1 MAKFR
6 VRARTV
12 DLLGRQQIAN
22 ISTAISELFKNA
34 HDAYARNVQVDYF
47 RDDGLFVLR
56 DDGLGMTREDFE
68 QRWLT
73 LGTDSKVGAASGLTR
88 PPVDKDQELRP
99 ILGEKGIGRLAIAV
113 IGRQVLVLTRAR
125 RDDVPQDT
133 ITAAYIHW
141 GLFELPGVDLDDVI
155 IPIAE
160 FPAARMPNGD
170 DINALVTESKQG
182 LEALGSRVD
191 KIAAKRIYDDM
202 SRFLVDPGDIS
213 SYLLDVPFSGDHCGT
228 QFYILPADEI
238 IKDDIDTREAENKA
252 TRFEKNLIGFT
263 NTMTP
268 DHRPPPVLTRF
279 YDHRDEGEPVEL
291 IGSRAFFTPEEFKE
305 VDHHIIGRF
314 DEFGQFDGKIG
325 VYHMEP
331 EPYVLSWDKTGGRKT
346 LCGPFSLSLAV
357 FQAAQRDS
365 LLEAEEWARMSRK
378 GDRHG
383 GVYIYKDGVR
393 VQPYGDS
400 DHDFLDIE
408 RRRTLSAGYYYYSY
422 RRMFGAVELSSEHNG
437 ALTEK
442 AGREGFREDAA
453 FRQFRSILMN
463 FFLQSAAD
471 FFREEGKYS
480 DVWEERRDE
489 LQKNTKI
496 RQQHEKRV
504 RDRKSRFQS
513 NLAGFF
519 DAVEQQ
525 KPHRQLEEVAE
536 SFERRVNHIAEN
548 SRPATEKAEALL
560 RVEHDAREAFRKIE
574 NDYTLTK
581 PRVGLSKAV
590 NNEWIAYQV
599 EAEKLAK
606 DYFRPAELRVM
617 QAVSEVATHQNLEL
631 DALTRIRSTFEDL
644 AKESRLNSKRL
655 SRETE
660 AVGRDLALKVRET
673 ARDSLRAVNHL
684 LDEVRADLE
693 RMSASGLEI
702 ADLETAKSEYED
714 RIKSVAGEE
723 RARLTKL
730 REQLDA
736 VFQYWEADGVDT
748 LDLTE
753 ALEEEIEDLRERQE
767 ADLELAQIGLAL
779 STINHEFEKSVAS
792 IRDGLRRLGGWAQ
805 ENPNLQQ
812 LYQDIRSSFDH
823 LDGYLT
829 MFTPLDRR
837 LHRRAVDISGKETYD
852 FLQGLFRER
861 LDRNDIKFEATEKFI
876 SASVHGYPS
885 SFYPVFVNLVDNA
898 IFWLDR
904 VRDAERRIILDADE
918 EDLLVRDNGPG
929 VSTRDRDNIFA
940 LRFSRKPGGRGMGL
954 HISRQ
959 TLEKIGYELTLDEP
973 AGKRGATFRISPAV
987 KLE

>member
-68 QRWLT
+68 HRWLT
-73 LGTDSKVGAASGLTR
+73 LGTDSKVGAASGLSR
-88 PPVDKDQELRP
+88 PPVDQGQELRP

-125 RDDVPQDT
+125 RGDVPQDT

-170 DINALVTESKQG
+170 DIKTLVTESWQG
-182 LEALGSRVD
+182 LEALGSRVETT
-191 KIAAKRIYDDM
+191 AVMRIYDDM
-202 SRFLVDPGDIS
+202 SRFLVDPGEIS
-213 SYLLDVPFSGDHCGT
+213 NYLLDVPFSGDHCGT

-252 TRFEKNLIGFT
+252 TRFERNLIGFT

-268 DHRPPPVLTRF
+268 DHRQPPVLTRF
-279 YDHRDEGEPVEL
+279 YDHRDEGEPIEL
-291 IGSRAFFTPEEFKE
+291 IGNKAFFTPEEFKE

-314 DEFGQFDGKIG
+314 DEFGQFEGKIG

-331 EPYVLSWDKTGGRKT
+331 EPYVLSWDKTGGGKT

-365 LLEAEEWARMSRK
+365 LLEPEEWARVSRK
-378 GDRHG
+378 GERHG
-383 GVYIYKDGVR
+383 GVYVYKDGVR

-422 RRMFGAVELSSEHNG
+422 RRMFGAVELTSEHNG

-442 AGREGFREDAA
+442 AGREGFREDTA

-463 FFLQSAAD
+463 FFVQSAAD

-480 DVWEERRDE
+480 DVWEERRSE
-489 LQKNTKI
+489 LQKNAKI

-504 RDRKSRFQS
+504 RDRKSHFQS
-513 NLAGFF
+513 SLNGFF

-548 SRPATEKAEALL
+548 SRPASEKAEALL
-560 RVEHDAREAFRKIE
+560 RVEHDARETFRKIE

-590 NNEWIAYQV
+590 NNEWVAYQV
-599 EAEKLAK
+599 EAEKLVK
-606 DYFRPAELRVM
+606 EYFRPAELRVM

-631 DALTRIRSTFEDL
+631 DALTRIRSTVEDL

-693 RMSASGLEI
+693 RMSASGLEL

-714 RIKSVAGEE
+714 RIRSVAGEE

-779 STINHEFEKSVAS
+779 STINHEFEKSVAG

-861 LDRNDIKFEATEKFI
+861 LDRNDIKFEATEEFI
-876 SASVHGYPS
+876 SSSVHGYPS

-898 IFWLDR
+898 IFWLNR

-929 VSTRDRDNIFA
+929 VSVRDRDNIFA

-973 AGKRGATFRISPAV
+973 RGERGATFRISPAV
-987 KLE
+987 ELE